1 MSLCILR
8 DSKLGGDA
16 LGRHLGGLQSW
27 SYRLHPLRRH
37 YYYAFTVLILQII
50 PNYVRN
56 TSLPQPAASEA
67 QPQPHPQAQVT
78 ARPVLLAEAHVVRVD
93 LCALHARAMGENPP
107 LSVSLPLLSIDAA
120 C

>member
-1 MSLCILR
+1 MAQKPNEVFSLYSPRLESGRC
-8 DSKLGGDA
+8 

-37 YYYAFTVLILQII
+37 YYCACTVLILQII

-67 QPQPHPQAQVT
+67 QPQPHPQA
-78 ARPVLLAEAHVVRVD
+78 VRVD

-107 LSVSLPLLSIDAA
+107 LSVSFPLLSIDAV